1 MSSPRQ
7 RQFCPGDRRFVEDM
21 VAEAIKLRRPTAGV
35 KSTFAGLLHQFLLL
49 HQPAKVLLKRPCRC
63 SRQRR
68 PRQRI
73 AIGEKPT
80 TLLMTNVTIRGFR
93 EECALRPDGWSGLA
107 GPGGRAV
114 EDAASRAALAEDD
127 IGRDSRA
134 GSLAPCLHESIGRI
148 PASSQ
153 WSGSSVIEP
162 W

>member
-107 GPGGRAV
+107 GP
-114 EDAASRAALAEDD
+114 AA
-127 IGRDSRA
+127 
-134 GSLAPCLHESIGRI
+134 APLRMQHR
-148 PASSQ
+148 
-153 WSGSSVIEP
+153 EP
-162 W
+162 RSPRMT

>member
-7 RQFCPGDRRFVEDM
+7 RQFCPRDRRFVEDM
-21 VAEAIKLRRPTAGV
+21 VAEAIKLRRPTAGI

-63 SRQRR
+63 NRQRR

-93 EECALRPDGWSGLA
+93 EECALRPDGWTC
-107 GPGGRAV
+107 R
-114 EDAASRAALAEDD
+114 
-127 IGRDSRA
+127 
-134 GSLAPCLHESIGRI
+134 
-148 PASSQ
+148 Q
-153 WSGSSVIEP
+153 
-162 W
+162 